1 MNKHRIAEAEEAVF
15 FLNGMLVC
23 IQNVFPAGKGS
34 NQHTGETTPAADV
47 PETASPSGEVP
58 PVGPGMPESGS
69 TVGPGGADSG
79 PSGVP
84 DMSGGDEEG
93 VGPGFSDVL

>member
-1 MNKHRIAEAEEAVF
+1 MA
-15 FLNGMLVC
+15 
-23 IQNVFPAGKGS
+23 
-34 NQHTGETTPAADV
+34 GETTPAADV